1 MFSNITS
8 WRPACCVLLVFVLA
22 CPPACLARG
31 TEAGVAAET
40 PVLIVWTGTLIA
52 VPGQPPLRNQSI
64 VIRNGI
70 IERVVSGRVDAAA
83 VAADAPSVRILD
95 WSALH
100 VLPGL
105 FDLHVHLTTRPDP
118 NGMLQDVTQTSADLA
133 LLAAA
138 NAETTVRAGFTTVL
152 DMGTARRAHELAIIA
167 LKDAIASGRVQG
179 PRVLTVGS
187 PLSPP
192 GSSRTSRFAPEVEK
206 VIPAQGVCSG
216 ADACRQAVRE
226 QVQRGAD
233 VISFYNTGSLLS
245 PASPAQTFTDEE
257 MRAIVETAR
266 SLNRKVVADGAG
278 KRSSA
283 AGINA
288 AIHAGVDWVDTVIYP
303 DRNTWPMLAKAH
315 GSYAP
320 HLFAVVAAVGDDE
333 AHMTEGTMGW
343 LPQQVLV
350 ALLAL
355 KRETPAASA
364 AHAAG
369 IRMVFASDA
378 GVFAHGS
385 NAGEFAEY
393 VKAGLT
399 PAQAIATA
407 TINAAELL
415 GLAGES
421 GTIEIGKRADL
432 IGVLGDPLADI
443 RRLLEV
449 QAVVAGGEIIKAPPS
464 PQLDSG
470 HRD

>member
-1 MFSNITS
+1 MFSSITS
-8 WRPACCVLLVFVLA
+8 GRRPCCALLACVLA
-22 CPPACLARG
+22 CAPVSLPRG
-31 TEAGVAAET
+31 AEVAGAATET

-52 VPGQPPLRNQSI
+52 VPGQPPLREQSI

-70 IERVVSGRVDAAA
+70 IERVVAGRLEAAA
-83 VAADAPSVRILD
+83 VAADAGSVRTLD

-105 FDLHVHLTTRPDP
+105 FDLHVHLTTEPDP
-118 NGMLQDVTQTSADLA
+118 KGMIQEVTQSPADLA

-152 DMGTARRAHELAIIA
+152 DMGTARRAHELAVLA
-167 LKDAIASGRVQG
+167 LKGAIASGRARG

-206 VIPAQGVCSG
+206 VIAAQGVCSG

-245 PASPAQTFTDEE
+245 PGSPAQTFTDEE
-257 MRAIVETAR
+257 MRAIVETAH
-266 SLNRKVVADGAG
+266 SLNRRVVADGAG
-278 KRSSA
+278 KRDSA

-288 AIHAGVDWVDTVIYP
+288 AIRAGVDWVDTVIYP
-303 DRNTWPMLAKAH
+303 DRNTWSMLAKTH

-333 AHMTEGTMGW
+333 AHMTEGSMGW
-343 LPQQVLV
+343 LPQPVLV

-355 KRETPAASA
+355 KREPPAARA

-369 IRMVFASDA
+369 IRMAFASDA
-378 GVFAHGS
+378 GVFAHGN

-407 TINAAELL
+407 TVNAAEVL
-415 GLAGES
+415 GLAGDS
-421 GTIEIGKRADL
+421 GTLEVGKRADL

-443 RRLLEV
+443 RHLLDV
-449 QAVVAGGEIIKAPPS
+449 QAVVAGGEVIKSPTVAAAP
-464 PQLDSG
+464 
-470 HRD
+470 